1 MFNSYVNLPEDISI
15 VPGKDCI
22 LATMP
27 RGSVLLYPSATV
39 HGASANQ
46 TESVRDV
53 CLFAYSP
60 ASQLNMGGFHSHGGI
75 PIAGWFIM
83 ENLAAETHT
92 CWFVSTQ
99 SHCFLFS
106 FILYIYIYIYI
117 YATSWYHHQLYS
129 LYLLVYNYP
138 TLQIYHNIYI
148 YVS

>member
-106 FILYIYIYIYI
+106 FILYIYIH
-117 YATSWYHHQLYS
+117 ATSWYHHQLYS

-138 TLQIYHNIYI
+138 TLQIYHNIYMFLDL
-148 YVS
+148 